1 MHDKMVL
8 LTKTKLNSK
17 EDLTSKVLI
26 DLYVSHDKFTLVF
39 NVLKE
44 FDDIKVKSKI
54 LIWLKYLKKY

>member
-8 LTKTKLNSK
+8 LTKTKLNSE

-44 FDDIKVKSKI
+44 CDDIKVKSKI
-54 LIWLKYLKKY
+54 LI

>member
-17 EDLTSKVLI
+17 EDLTSKVLY
-26 DLYVSHDKFTLVF
+26 LYVSYDKFTLVF

-44 FDDIKVKSKI
+44 CDDIKVKSKI
-54 LIWLKYLKKY
+54 LI